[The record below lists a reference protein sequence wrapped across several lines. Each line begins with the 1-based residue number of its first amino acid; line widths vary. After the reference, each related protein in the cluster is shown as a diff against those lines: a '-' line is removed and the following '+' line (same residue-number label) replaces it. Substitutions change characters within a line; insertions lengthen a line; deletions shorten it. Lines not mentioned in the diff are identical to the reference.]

1 MLDVEYLSSIFW
13 RTSKQYKII
22 EIIALEWPP
31 ELYGK
36 IPIAKDITHIGQK
49 PWKITEAHITSVLY
63 YTGGE
68 GTQIK
73 YVLVC
78 PFVSYTFLYSGLLA

>member
-49 PWKITEAHITSVLY
+49 PWKNQVETNQETSSLLVTSHR
-63 YTGGE
+63 TGSCCAG
-68 GTQIK
+68 
-73 YVLVC
+73 
-78 PFVSYTFLYSGLLA
+78 